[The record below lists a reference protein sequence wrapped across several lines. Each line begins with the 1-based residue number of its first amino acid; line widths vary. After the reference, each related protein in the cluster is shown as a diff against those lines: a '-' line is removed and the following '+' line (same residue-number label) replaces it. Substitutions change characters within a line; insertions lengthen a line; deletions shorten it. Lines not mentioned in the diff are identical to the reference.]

1 MALGDCRNNSED
13 IFACDYT
20 KDDGLYFFDWAKLQ
34 WINHQGKV
42 LSFQIIK
49 TKLFRTGDWN
59 FEEVFFPLLNVD
71 SIILYFPLLVTT
83 LSHGNKGS
91 RAFHVP
97 EIDVFG
103 SPIISEIQCTN
114 IKWPKCIE
122 YGVDYVPVSHI
133 GT

>member
-1 MALGDCRNNSED
+1 MKKYL
-13 IFACDYT
+13 
-20 KDDGLYFFDWAKLQ
+20 
-34 WINHQGKV
+34 
-42 LSFQIIK
+42 
-49 TKLFRTGDWN
+49 
-59 FEEVFFPLLNVD
+59 FFPLLNVD

-122 YGVDYVPVSHI
+122 YGVDYVPVS
-133 GT
+133 GTGTY